1 MLLLML
7 VGLTAPLPYALPA
20 LAIAAAFVAWLA
32 FLSWPVLS
40 AGGRTLRIA
49 MICLVVGAAV
59 GRAAG
64 WL

>member
-7 VGLTAPLPYALPA
+7 VGLTAGLPYALPA

-32 FLSWPVLS
+32 YLSWPVLTS
-40 AGGRTLRIA
+40 GGRTLRIA
-49 MICLVVGAAV
+49 MIGLVVGAAV
-59 GRAAG
+59 GRTAG

>member
-7 VGLTAPLPYALPA
+7 VGLSTPLPFALPA
-20 LAIAAAFVAWLA
+20 LAIAAAFVTWLA
-32 FLSWPVLS
+32 FLSWPVLTS
-40 AGGRTLRIA
+40 GARLLRVV
-49 MICLVVGAAV
+49 MVGVVVGAAV